1 MASNSEYVVNI
12 NKDTKDI
19 FVTLTNEYVINF
31 GKNNLLNTGACLD
44 SFALF
49 RGLNCDGDHVRAYIE
64 AGKKLGINTDGVDVL
79 DIIQMV
85 KKSNIELHAKT
96 KNFIDDG
103 SMRGAFVKYAQ
114 TVFDLSLD
122 FWIEKYGIES
132 FLGDISLQDKI
143 MNVFSKDGEVQDSNQ
158 EQDQVSIQE
167 KTYAIFNA
175 IEPELK
181 KAISEALL

>member
-1 MASNSEYVVNI
+1 MA
-12 NKDTKDI
+12 
-19 FVTLTNEYVINF
+19 
-31 GKNNLLNTGACLD
+31 
-44 SFALF
+44 
-49 RGLNCDGDHVRAYIE
+49 
-64 AGKKLGINTDGVDVL
+64 
-79 DIIQMV
+79 

>member
-122 FWIEKYGIES
+122 FWIEKNILKNGYIRANKLKFYILVFRYK
-132 FLGDISLQDKI
+132 FLPAKNLYLIT
-143 MNVFSKDGEVQDSNQ
+143 
-158 EQDQVSIQE
+158 SI
-167 KTYAIFNA
+167 KNTRNKMGRYFYTCF
-175 IEPELK
+175 
-181 KAISEALL
+181 

>member
-1 MASNSEYVVNI
+1 VASNSEYVVNI
-12 NKDTKDI
+12 HEGTKDM
-19 FVTLTNEYVINF
+19 FVTLTDDYVINF
-31 GKNNLLNTGACLD
+31 GKNNLLNTGGCLD

-49 RGLNCDGDHVRAYIE
+49 KALNCDGDHIRAYIE
-64 AGKKLGINTDGVDVL
+64 GGKNLGISTDGVDIL
-79 DIIQMV
+79 DIIQMA
-85 KKSNIELHAKT
+85 KKHNIELHAKT

-103 SMRGAFVKYAQ
+103 SMRGAFFKYAH
-114 TVFDLSLD
+114 TVLDLSLD

>member
-1 MASNSEYVVNI
+1 MSSNSEYVVNI
-12 NKDTKDI
+12 NEGTKDM
-19 FVTLTNEYVINF
+19 FVTLTDDYVINF
-31 GKNNLLNTGACLD
+31 GKNSQLNTGTCLT
-44 SFALF
+44 SFDLF
-49 RGLNCDGDHVRAYIE
+49 RVFNCDDDHYRAYIE
-64 AGKKLGINTDGVDVL
+64 GGKNLGISTDGVDIL
-79 DIIQMV
+79 DILQIV
-85 KKSNIELHAKT
+85 KKHNIELHAKT

-103 SMRGAFVKYAQ
+103 SMRGAFVKYAH
-114 TVFDLSLD
+114 TVLDLSLD
-122 FWIEKYGIES
+122 SWIEKYGIES